1 MKTYNT
7 RYLAKTDDGLVW
19 IDVALDFSV
28 FLEDCGSEY
37 AAIEQACEV
46 FERNCSNFVEW

>member
-19 IDVALDFSV
+19 IDIAIDYSP
-28 FLEDCGSEY
+28 FLEDSSSEY
-37 AAIEQACEV
+37 SAIEQACEV